1 MAVSIDDARRIG
13 DALSVNWDV
22 VPVEV
27 FQTALITKLEHTD
40 VTHGDPMTTGRI
52 ALAHLREDPD
62 YYVRLARAEAEAEAY
77 WSTHDKP
84 SPTLGGGGSTHDK
97 PSPTLGGGGS
107 TTKVAFVVIVVI
119 VLVVI
124 AYFAWRYWKKH
135 YPKDGFFARDALGY
149 EIPMPGDPNRNI
161 LRRSQPYPPGRYP
174 RGGLGDFYFQFDP
187 AYSSS
192 FETDYCWHAPE
203 ACAGFALE
211 PFRSSRVFY

>member
-13 DALSVNWDV
+13 DDLSVNWDV
-22 VPVEV
+22 VPIEV
-27 FQTALITKLEHTD
+27 FQTALVTELEHTD
-40 VTHGDPMTTGRI
+40 VTHGDLMTTGRI

-62 YYVRLARAEAEAEAY
+62 YYVRLAHAEAEAEAY

-84 SPTLGGGGSTHDK
+84 SPTLGGGGSM
-97 PSPTLGGGGS
+97 
-107 TTKVAFVVIVVI
+107 TKVAFVAIMVI

-124 AYFAWRYWKKH
+124 AYFAWQYWKKH
-135 YPKDGFFARDALGY
+135 YSKDGFFARDALGY

-174 RGGLGDFYFQFDP
+174 SGGLGDFYFQFDP

-203 ACAGFALE
+203 ACAGFALD
-211 PFRSSRVFY
+211 PFRSSQIF